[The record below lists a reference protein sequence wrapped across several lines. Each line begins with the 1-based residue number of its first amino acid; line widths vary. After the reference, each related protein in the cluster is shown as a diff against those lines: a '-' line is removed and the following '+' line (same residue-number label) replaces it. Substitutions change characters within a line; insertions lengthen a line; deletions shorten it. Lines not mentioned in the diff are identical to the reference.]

1 MGYRL
6 RLPRGFYPWSSVR
19 SGAIARDRDR
29 VGHRLDLPMRP
40 PPRECVRETAIEQ
53 LGERKRAFRL
63 LILVGQPATEREG
76 GDRLAGIEC
85 RGLNTDHR
93 FIPPIVHGQY
103 GSTRSRQRTSG
114 PANALQHRHR
124 DRPLRSVPPF
134 RCRRRTLTKPIGL
147 GLLERLQRSRGGSPV
162 HRDRG
167 DPREGV
173 DAGIPVS
180 GCPDPLVRAEA
191 RVG

>member
-93 FIPPIVHGQY
+93 FIPPSFTDNTAV
-103 GSTRSRQRTSG
+103 R
-114 PANALQHRHR
+114 
-124 DRPLRSVPPF
+124 
-134 RCRRRTLTKPIGL
+134 GL
-147 GLLERLQRSRGGSPV
+147 GSARADQPM
-162 HRDRG
+162 HFNIDTAIDR
-167 DPREGV
+167 
-173 DAGIPVS
+173 
-180 GCPDPLVRAEA
+180 
-191 RVG
+191 